1 VSGIHASG
9 VLLSVFI
16 GVVFGIQMQMMEDN
30 WLTQPPRTE
39 EVVKK
44 TVIPLHLGENDV
56 SPEQKIENELQKYM
70 SDNFPF
76 SILKADWTQ
85 IVEKYDIS
93 IREREVTI
101 QVQTKLPQW
110 DADAGYILN
119 AVQGFIKSRLPDSAY
134 DGTYV
139 EVIGEKGDI
148 LLEKWIAVW

>member
-1 VSGIHASG
+1 
-9 VLLSVFI
+9 
-16 GVVFGIQMQMMEDN
+16 
-30 WLTQPPRTE
+30 
-39 EVVKK
+39 VVKK

-101 QVQTKLPQW
+101 QVQTKLPQR